1 MQTDY
6 SLHNVRDSAVY
17 SFDRETSSLRLSPP
31 GRFMRFASQFAR
43 AFSAGFAMVSI
54 VGLFGCGSSSNA
66 STLTTP
72 TVAARLATDT
82 FTGSIDQNGTAVF
95 PFTVTTSG
103 YGLLAGYTSI
113 SPASIA
119 ALGLGVG
126 AWDASSSTCSLNV
139 SQNDTGRSG
148 STALSGTPNSGSYC
162 LRVYDAGNIPAG
174 MSASYTVQVQ
184 HY

>member
-1 MQTDY
+1 MKFTSRVARPCGLA
-6 SLHNVRDSAVY
+6 SLIV
-17 SFDRETSSLRLSPP
+17 L
-31 GRFMRFASQFAR
+31 
-43 AFSAGFAMVSI
+43 MVW
-54 VGLFGCGSSSNA
+54 VAACGSSSSNS

-72 TVAARLATDT
+72 TATGTLSTDT

-103 YGLLAGYTSI
+103 NSLLAGYTSI
-113 SPASIA
+113 SPASVA

-126 AWDASSSTCSLNV
+126 AWDATTSTCSLNV

-148 STALSGTPNSGSYC
+148 STAISGTPNSGSYC
-162 LRVYDAGNIPAG
+162 LRIYDAGNIPAG
-174 MSASYTVQVQ
+174 VSASYTVQVQ